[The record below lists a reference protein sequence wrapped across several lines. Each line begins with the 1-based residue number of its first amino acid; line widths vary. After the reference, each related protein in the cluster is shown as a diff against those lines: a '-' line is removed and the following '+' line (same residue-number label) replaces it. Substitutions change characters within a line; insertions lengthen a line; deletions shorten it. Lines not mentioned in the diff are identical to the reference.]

1 MSLKVIDVQS
11 DTSLEELSEII
22 KNNSNMELRI
32 SGSVSNNRLDGSCYI
47 KFPNDATEYQTA
59 YTIETSVGFYFSNP
73 TYKLSRRGMLLIE
86 ESEEV
91 CFILGVVQA
100 PNIDCLADVS
110 CAMSDESGG
119 YVWLF
124 LGKIGSKIFNLSFYR
139 NPVYEMFNIPIH
151 VAASSG
157 TTINKPNITLLPAY
171 IMPEYHVYID
181 GTKNISP
188 KSYIRFPK
196 MYVNYERYFMPGQKY
211 TDQNGNKFMA
221 IGGYLLYKMD

>member
-32 SGSVSNNRLDGSCYI
+32 SGSTSNTRLDGTCYI
-47 KFPNDATEYQTA
+47 KFPNDATEYSVA
-59 YTIETSVGFYFSNP
+59 YNISTIIGFYYNNP
-73 TYKLSRRGMLLIE
+73 TYRLTKKGMLFIE

-91 CFILGVVQA
+91 CFILGMVRV
-100 PNIDCLADVS
+100 PNIDYLAN
-110 CAMSDESGG
+110 ARYPMSDDSKG

-124 LGKIGSKIFNLSFYR
+124 LGKIGSKIFNLSVYD
-139 NPVYEMFNIPIH
+139 NKVYEMFNIPYY
-151 VAASSG
+151 VSADFGA
-157 TTINKPNITLLPAY
+157 TINKPNITLLPAFV
-171 IMPEYHVYID
+171 MPEYYVYID
-181 GTKNISP
+181 GTKNTTP

-196 MYVNYERYFMPGQKY
+196 VYVNYERYFLPGQKY
-211 TDQNGNKFMA
+211 IDQNGNKFMA

>member
-11 DTSLEELSEII
+11 DTTLEELSEII

-32 SGSVSNNRLDGSCYI
+32 SGSISNDRLDGSCYI
-47 KFPNDATEYQTA
+47 KFPNDATEYRA
-59 YTIETSVGFYFSNP
+59 EYTVSTSVGFYSSNP
-73 TYKLSRRGMLLIE
+73 TYKFNRKGILFIE

-100 PNIDCLADVS
+100 PNIDCLAEARR
-110 CAMSDESGG
+110 AMSDESGG

-124 LGKIGSKIFNLSFYR
+124 LGKIGSKIFNLSTYR
-139 NPVYEMFNIPIH
+139 NYVYEMFNIPVN
-151 VAASSG
+151 VAASYG

-171 IMPEYHVYID
+171 VMPEHYVYID
-181 GTKNISP
+181 GTKNTSP

-196 MYVNYERYFMPGQKY
+196 MYVNYERYFVPGQKY
-211 TDQNGNKFMA
+211 IDQNGNKFMA

>member
-11 DTSLEELSEII
+11 GTTLEELSEII

-32 SGSVSNNRLDGSCYI
+32 SGSTYNDRLDGSCFI

-59 YTIETSVGFYFSNP
+59 YIIETSIGFYYSDP
-73 TYKLSRRGMLLIE
+73 TYKLNKKGMLIIE

-100 PNIDCLADVS
+100 PNIDCLADAS
-110 CAMSDESGG
+110 RAMSDESGG

-124 LGKIGSKIFNLSFYR
+124 LGKIGSKIFNLSIYDNTVYR
-139 NPVYEMFNIPIH
+139 MFNIPVNVRAIF
-151 VAASSG
+151 G

-171 IMPEYHVYID
+171 VMPEYYVYID
-181 GTKNISP
+181 GTKNTTP
-188 KSYIRFPK
+188 KGYIRFPK

-211 TDQNGNKFMA
+211 IDQNGNKFMTL
-221 IGGYLLYKMD
+221 GGYLLYKID

>member
-32 SGSVSNNRLDGSCYI
+32 SGSISNNRLDGSCYI
-47 KFPNDATEYQTA
+47 KFPNDATEYQA
-59 YTIETSVGFYFSNP
+59 DYLIETSVGFYYSNP

-100 PNIDCLADVS
+100 PNIDCLAEARR
-110 CAMSDESGG
+110 AMSDESGG

-124 LGKIGSKIFNLSFYR
+124 LGKIGSKIFNLSTYR
-139 NPVYEMFNIPIH
+139 NYVYEMFNIPVN
-151 VAASSG
+151 VAASYG

-171 IMPEYHVYID
+171 VMPEHYVYID
-181 GTKNISP
+181 GTENTSP

-196 MYVNYERYFMPGQKY
+196 MYVNYERYFIPGQKY
-211 TDQNGNKFMA
+211 MDQNGNKFMA
-221 IGGYLLYKMD
+221 LGGYLLYKID

>member
-32 SGSVSNNRLDGSCYI
+32 SGANRNGRLDGSCYI
-47 KFPNDATEYQTA
+47 KFPNDATEHQAA
-59 YTIETSVGFYFSNP
+59 YSVNTSIGFYYNDP
-73 TYKLSRRGMLLIE
+73 TYKLNRKGMLFIE

-91 CFILGVVQA
+91 CFILGMSQA
-100 PNIDCLADVS
+100 PSIDGLADAS
-110 CAMSDESGG
+110 NYISDSSDG

-124 LGKIGSKIFNLSFYR
+124 LGKIGSKIFNLS
-139 NPVYEMFNIPIH
+139 VYDSRICDMFNIPRY
-151 VAASSG
+151 VDASFG
-157 TTINKPNITLLPAY
+157 TTVNKPNITLLPAFV
-171 IMPEYHVYID
+171 MSEYHVYIG
-181 GTKNISP
+181 GTENTTP

-196 MYVNYERYFMPGQKY
+196 VYVNYERYFIPGQKY
-211 TDQNGNKFMA
+211 IDQNGNKFMA

>member
-1 MSLKVIDVQS
+1 MSLKVIDVQQ

-32 SGSVSNNRLDGSCYI
+32 SGSISNNRLDGSCYI

-100 PNIDCLADVS
+100 PNINCLADTS
-110 CAMSDESGG
+110 RAMSDESGG

-151 VAASSG
+151 VAASYG

-181 GTKNISP
+181 GTKNTSP

>member
-11 DTSLEELSEII
+11 GTSLAELSEII

-32 SGSVSNNRLDGSCYI
+32 SGNTYNDRLDGSCYI
-47 KFPNDATEYQTA
+47 KFPNDATEYQA
-59 YTIETSVGFYFSNP
+59 DYLISTSIGFYYSDP
-73 TYKLSRRGMLLIE
+73 TYKLNRKGMLFIE

-91 CFILGVVQA
+91 CFILGMVQA
-100 PNIDCLADVS
+100 PNIEYLANARY
-110 CAMSDESGG
+110 AMSDDSYG

-124 LGKIGSKIFNLSFYR
+124 LGKIGSKIFNLSTYR
-139 NPVYEMFNIPIH
+139 NNVYEMFNIP
-151 VAASSG
+151 VNVDASYG

-171 IMPEYHVYID
+171 IMPEFYVYID
-181 GTKNISP
+181 GTKNTTP

-211 TDQNGNKFMA
+211 MDQNGNKFMA

>member
-32 SGSVSNNRLDGSCYI
+32 SGSISNNRLAGSCYI
-47 KFPNDATEYQTA
+47 KFPNDATEYQTD
-59 YTIETSVGFYFSNP
+59 YLIEASVGFHYSNP

-100 PNIDCLADVS
+100 PNIDYLADARH
-110 CAMSDESGG
+110 AMSDESGG

-124 LGKIGSKIFNLSFYR
+124 LGKIGSKIFNLSVYR
-139 NPVYEMFNIPIH
+139 NYVYEMFNIPIN
-151 VAASSG
+151 VAASYG
-157 TTINKPNITLLPAY
+157 TTISKPNITLLPAY
-171 IMPEYHVYID
+171 VMPEYYVYID
-181 GTKNISP
+181 GTKNTSP

-196 MYVNYERYFMPGQKY
+196 MYVNYERYFIPGQKY
-211 TDQNGNKFMA
+211 IDQNGNKFMA

>member
-32 SGSVSNNRLDGSCYI
+32 SGSISNNRLDGSCYI
-47 KFPNDATEYQTA
+47 KFPNDATEYQAA
-59 YTIETSVGFYFSNP
+59 YLIETSVGFYFSNP

-86 ESEEV
+86 ESKEV

-100 PNIDCLADVS
+100 PNIACLAEARR
-110 CAMSDESGG
+110 AMSEDPDG

-124 LGKIGSKIFNLSFYR
+124 LGKIGSKIFNLSTYR
-139 NPVYEMFNIPIH
+139 NYVYEMFNIPVN
-151 VAASSG
+151 VAASYG

-171 IMPEYHVYID
+171 VMPEYYVYID
-181 GTKNISP
+181 GTKNTTP
-188 KSYIRFPK
+188 KGYIRFPK

-211 TDQNGNKFMA
+211 MDQNGNKFMA
-221 IGGYLLYKMD
+221 LGGYLLYKMD

>member
-1 MSLKVIDVQS
+1 MSLKVIDVQK

-32 SGSVSNNRLDGSCYI
+32 SGSIYNGRLDGTCYI
-47 KFPNDATEYQTA
+47 KFPNDATEYRAA
-59 YTIETSVGFYFSNP
+59 YTVDTTTGFYYSDP
-73 TYKLSRRGMLLIE
+73 TYKLNKKGILFIE

-100 PNIDCLADVS
+100 PNIDCLADAS
-110 CAMSDESGG
+110 RAMSDESGG

-124 LGKIGSKIFNLSFYR
+124 LGKIGSKIFNLSIYDNTVYR
-139 NPVYEMFNIPIH
+139 MFNIPVNVKAIF
-151 VAASSG
+151 G

-171 IMPEYHVYID
+171 VMPEYYVYID
-181 GTKNISP
+181 GTKNTTP
-188 KSYIRFPK
+188 KGYIRFPK

-211 TDQNGNKFMA
+211 MDQNGNKFMA
-221 IGGYLLYKMD
+221 LGGYLLYKMD

>member
-32 SGSVSNNRLDGSCYI
+32 SGSISNNRLDGSCYI
-47 KFPNDATEYQTA
+47 KFPNDATEYRAT
-59 YTIETSVGFYFSNP
+59 YMISTSIGFYYNDP
-73 TYKLSRRGMLLIE
+73 TYRLNQKGMLFIE

-91 CFILGVVQA
+91 CFILGMVQT
-100 PNIDCLADVS
+100 PNIDYLVDAGHC
-110 CAMSDESGG
+110 MSDDSRG

-124 LGKIGSKIFNLSFYR
+124 LGKIGSKIFNLSTYR
-139 NPVYEMFNIPIH
+139 NYVYEMFNIPVN
-151 VAASSG
+151 VAASYG

-171 IMPEYHVYID
+171 VMPEHYVYID
-181 GTKNISP
+181 GTKNTSP

-196 MYVNYERYFMPGQKY
+196 MYVNYERYFVPGQKY
-211 TDQNGNKFMA
+211 IDQNGNKFMA